1 MIIHSSECFHCELSY
16 PSRLIVDISKDFECS
31 ICLCFYVFLCWL
43 FILLKTL
50 NICVFFAV
58 SFWCFLP
65 FEVKTFDNVLK
76 RSMEIF
82 FFWWQRLKA
91 LILIFNVCRR
101 ERSTIY
107 LMFNWSMGLFLLYS
121 HIRSLFFK
129 KNRTHQVELV
139 SWWWL
144 FGEARTTHQTIYQSW
159 GGGIIRLWNV
169 VKVTF
174 WKQSFNTT
182 AFTAI
187 YLLLMSECSSMAQ
200 GGEKGESIEDLV
212 CFFFNK
218 ISTSISF
225 GSIIGSLTHFLGLWW
240 SAFVPTSTI
249 LLLVH
254 LHISTSPA
262 ILIESQAQG
271 I

>member
-1 MIIHSSECFHCELSY
+1 MLHLF
-16 PSRLIVDISKDFECS
+16 V
-31 ICLCFYVFLCWL
+31 FYVILCWL
-43 FILLKTL
+43 FIFLKTL
-50 NICVFFAV
+50 NIFVFFAV
-58 SFWCFLP
+58 SIWCFLH

-107 LMFNWSMGLFLLYS
+107 SMSNWSMGLFLLYS

-174 WKQSFNTT
+174 WSNHSTQRHFL
-182 AFTAI
+182 AFTCYWCLSAPPW
-187 YLLLMSECSSMAQ
+187 LKEERRGKALKTWFASS
-200 GGEKGESIEDLV
+200 
-212 CFFFNK
+212 
-218 ISTSISF
+218 STRSPPQYRLEV
-225 GSIIGSLTHFLGLWW
+225 SLAHW
-240 SAFVPTSTI
+240 
-249 LLLVH
+249 
-254 LHISTSPA
+254 
-262 ILIESQAQG
+262 LIF
-271 I
+271 

>member
-1 MIIHSSECFHCELSY
+1 
-16 PSRLIVDISKDFECS
+16 
-31 ICLCFYVFLCWL
+31 
-43 FILLKTL
+43 
-50 NICVFFAV
+50 
-58 SFWCFLP
+58 
-65 FEVKTFDNVLK
+65 
-76 RSMEIF
+76 
-82 FFWWQRLKA
+82 
-91 LILIFNVCRR
+91 
-101 ERSTIY
+101 
-107 LMFNWSMGLFLLYS
+107 MGLFLLYS
-121 HIRSLFFK
+121 HIRSLFK
-129 KNRTHQVELV
+129 KKRTHQVELV

-182 AFTAI
+182 AFSGI

-225 GSIIGSLTHFLGLWW
+225 GSIIGSFFRSLVICFCSYFNYPASQLPRQFWLNHKLRGFRKWRRGMICRGWVLFLKIFLFPLFWFSCVYNTPLFL
-240 SAFVPTSTI
+240 SAVQKSVWKCQNMQKRVRKSGF
-249 LLLVH
+249 
-254 LHISTSPA
+254 
-262 ILIESQAQG
+262 
-271 I
+271 

>member
-1 MIIHSSECFHCELSY
+1 
-16 PSRLIVDISKDFECS
+16 
-31 ICLCFYVFLCWL
+31 
-43 FILLKTL
+43 
-50 NICVFFAV
+50 
-58 SFWCFLP
+58 
-65 FEVKTFDNVLK
+65 
-76 RSMEIF
+76 MEIF
-82 FFWWQRLKA
+82 FFWWPRLKA

-101 ERSTIY
+101 EHSTIY
-107 LMFNWSMGLFLLYS
+107 SMFNWSMGLFLLYS
-121 HIRSLFFK
+121 HILSLFFK

-182 AFTAI
+182 AFSGI

-218 ISTSISF
+218 ISTSISPASSF
-225 GSIIGSLTHFLGLWW
+225 GSILRSFVICFCFNYPASRTSSSLNFSVKFDWITSSGDLGNEGGAW
-240 SAFVPTSTI
+240 SARAEHYFWNYSY
-249 LLLVH
+249 
-254 LHISTSPA
+254 
-262 ILIESQAQG
+262 
-271 I
+271 